1 MTALVGVYRGRQ
13 TNTGDKCTDHAV
25 GIGRTLA
32 LTHGG
37 SLKTGTGVGKHR
49 DSVSAV
55 LVRLQGDE
63 EASLDA

>member
-1 MTALVGVYRGRQ
+1 MPA
-13 TNTGDKCTDHAV
+13 GDKCTDHAV

-37 SLKTGTGVGKHR
+37 SLKTGIGVGKHI